1 MVNNIFKLVQYGCP
15 IMQVTYDG
23 EFIES
28 LEELRGEVNVLR
40 SDVGVDEIDKLCCLS
55 NDVER
60 LEVVWL
66 LSQVVLSQPFSVTI
80 AFQQL

>member
-1 MVNNIFKLVQYGCP
+1 
-15 IMQVTYDG
+15 MQVTYDG